1 MWHDS
6 GVMKLISKNIIIGV
20 IVVFTLIS
28 FIATAVFS
36 ITVKEE
42 EDMSRQMMAMIYKH
56 FDIIDDPVVV
66 TYVNKI
72 GQRILASLPKQP
84 FQYHFHVINES
95 VYNAF
100 ATPAGHIFVYTGLIE
115 AMNEE
120 EELAGIIGH
129 EIAHVYCRHIS
140 QKIERSKKIRM
151 ATLAGMAAGILM
163 GLGGASEAASAVTM
177 GSTAAGQS
185 AELAYSREDEMQ
197 ADQFGLEFLK
207 QSGYN
212 ASGLLEILKKIRSK
226 TWFGSD
232 QIPTYLMTH
241 PAVED
246 RIAFISSWIENYNKN
261 SKPFPMVNP
270 EEFDRVHTRVETRYG
285 DEQIVLSKLE
295 AEVERNPQDPM
306 AHYRYGLILAR
317 VGKRQEAVG
326 QLRIA
331 LTKRAFDP
339 YILKDLGWVYF
350 LDGKYQQ
357 AFKTL
362 ESAWAMIPEDPECLF
377 YLGRTQM
384 ELGNLADASDRL
396 LKLTRQFPRFTPAY
410 YFLGQ
415 SLGKQQQLGDAHYY
429 LGVFYLRKRNFK
441 NATIQLKQALKHTQD
456 DEKRKQI
463 QDWLGK
469 LNPKGS
475 KDKSKQGG

>member
-6 GVMKLISKNIIIGV
+6 GVMKLISKNIIIGM

-66 TYVNKI
+66 PYVNKI

-84 FQYHFHVINES
+84 FRYQFHVINES

-197 ADQFGLEFLK
+197 ADQFGLKFLK

-246 RIAFISSWIENYNKN
+246 RIAFISSWIETTNKN

-270 EEFDRVHTRVETRYG
+270 EQFDRVHTRVETRYG

-295 AEVERNPQDPM
+295 AEVERNPQDPL

-362 ESAWAMIPEDPECLF
+362 ESAQAMIPEDPECLF

-384 ELGNLADASDRL
+384 ELGNLADASDRF

-469 LNPKGS
+469 LDPK
-475 KDKSKQGG
+475 KDKNKKGDG

>member
-6 GVMKLISKNIIIGV
+6 GVMKLIPKNIIIGV

-197 ADQFGLEFLK
+197 ADQFGLKFLK
-207 QSGYN
+207 QAGYN

-362 ESAWAMIPEDPECLF
+362 ESAQAMIPEDPECLF

-469 LNPKGS
+469 LNPK
-475 KDKSKQGG
+475 KDKNKKGDG

>member
-246 RIAFISSWIENYNKN
+246 RIAFISSWIETYNKN

-362 ESAWAMIPEDPECLF
+362 ESAQAMIPEDPECLF

-475 KDKSKQGG
+475 KDKSQQGG